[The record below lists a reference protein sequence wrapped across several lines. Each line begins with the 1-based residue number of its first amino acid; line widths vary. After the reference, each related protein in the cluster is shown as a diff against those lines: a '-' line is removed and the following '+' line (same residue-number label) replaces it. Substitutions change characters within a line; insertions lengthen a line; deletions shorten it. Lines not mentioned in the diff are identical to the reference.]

1 MVQVKKAATRDSI
14 LVAAHDLFR
23 DHGYNGTT
31 LRQIAAAADVSLA
44 NVYSYFASKLELLF
58 AIGEPWLRG
67 RLEQLERDLEG
78 MKNPRQRLRFI
89 IATLWR
95 DIPAEDNCFANN
107 LMQAISTAQP
117 EEYDSRTIEWCKQTL
132 NDMLEKCLPA
142 ERQAV
147 LADGHCAHLLFMA
160 FDGFSLNRRLN
171 PKAACGDEVIELVC
185 ALLEGA
191 PLRAARATTGSGGGL
206 ATVKR
211 VRSAA
216 RKSSKN

>member
-107 LMQAISTAQP
+107 LMQAISTAQQ

-132 NDMLEKCLPA
+132 NDMLHKCLPA
-142 ERQAV
+142 ERQVV
-147 LADGHCAHLLFMA
+147 LADGHCVHLLFMA

-171 PKAACGDEVIELVC
+171 PKAACSDAVIDIVC
-185 ALLEGA
+185 TLLEGT
-191 PLRAARATTGSGGGL
+191 PLRSPRAKASGGGGL
-206 ATVKR
+206 AIVRR
-211 VRSAA
+211 VRSNA
-216 RKSSKN
+216 RASTKS